1 MDPDTDRYSASNA
14 GYGSGSNEYGSETL
28 FLTKYYRHLIQKA
41 GLCSP
46 HGLTEI
52 RLVSLHGVIQG
63 ELADAEDLQ
72 PEVGG

>member
-1 MDPDTDRYSASNA
+1 MDPDPDRYSASNA
-14 GYGSGSNEYGSETL
+14 GSGSNEYGSETV
-28 FLTKYYRHLIQKA
+28 FLTKNYRHLIQKA

-46 HGLTEI
+46 HGLPEI
-52 RLVSLHGVIQG
+52 RLVSFHGVIQG